1 MAPPGPCMD
10 DDGSAEIARRAGA
23 GDRAAFE
30 ALYRRHH
37 DALLLSVR
45 CRLSPALRARL
56 SSEDVLQSVVAD
68 VLSDIAR
75 FEPRGPGS
83 LARWLHTAVLN
94 KIRNKADWFAADK
107 RAGDVPLSDSMVGRL
122 AGGAQEPLG
131 YVDAERWEPLEA
143 ALAGLPPDMR
153 EAVVLRTVEG
163 LSNAEAARVLGKSPE
178 ATSKLYNRALA
189 KLGTRMA
196 TEVDRGP

>member
-1 MAPPGPCMD
+1 MSSEAPESLAGA
-10 DDGSAEIARRAGA
+10 SLALVRRAQA

-30 ALYRRHH
+30 ELYLRHH
-37 DALLLSVR
+37 DALLLAAR

-68 VLSDIAR
+68 ALDDIAR

-83 LARWLHTAVLN
+83 LARWLHAAVQN
-94 KIRNKADWFAADK
+94 KIRNRADGFAAQK
-107 RAGDVPLSDSMVGRL
+107 RAGDVPLCDSLAERL
-122 AGGAQEPLG
+122 GARGDDAPG
-131 YVDAERWEPLEA
+131 YADAERWEPVER
-143 ALAGLPPDMR
+143 ALAGLSAEQR

-163 LSNAEAARVLGKSPE
+163 LSNAEAAAVLGKSEE

-189 KLGTRMA
+189 RLAARFSSGGA
-196 TEVDRGP
+196 P